1 MKYEGFAQN
10 FAGNKLGEIET
21 GTKFRFPT
29 SDSEENINNIEEHI
43 IDSDEE
49 IENLYD

>member
-1 MKYEGFAQN
+1 MYLSGLEYTEVIRILKR
-10 FAGNKLGEIET
+10 KLSQ
-21 GTKFRFPT
+21 KFPT
-29 SDSEENINNIEEHI
+29 SDSEENINNIEHI